1 MLLRFR
7 VDWCAVI
14 KDRKEDGMDAPGPIA
29 SPDTPGGKDIQ
40 VDFVAN
46 RAMAIAQLTQL
57 RLAIP
62 SSGNVPGEVRI
73 DCFPTTKDVDTRK
86 ATKRVSFTPA
96 EQMSTVP
103 IEMAIAEA
111 EETSS
116 VKAKVT
122 DSREASPVP
131 PPGFRPFDWPEAK
144 WIKNGELQRDPGLK
158 FVASWSAKI
167 AEEEMS
173 SPHPLEA
180 LSPIPIENSQDSMTV
195 QVGTTDS
202 EAFTPIVLDR
212 IRSVHRRR
220 SRRPSKL
227 HSTFVKPAPVEDF
240 LFRDILCE
248 KAQIDKRSVSIPTAN
263 KDSGTVPRWRLAR
276 EGPFPNERSQA
287 SLRVLGKGCAFRH
300 TTYKWEDHAR
310 PEGGLGVPLNHP
322 RFLEWLGVPDSAWLL
337 EMSPGHWCD
346 TLSRDQAMTA
356 AMQLHRDAC
365 LMQTNLDI
373 LDQYAL
379 ALHGTASK
387 MLQKTMGGGPYPG
400 AEVAAAAPGT
410 HARRASVQMEALG
423 LWRPTMDPL
432 QFATARC

>member
-1 MLLRFR
+1 M
-7 VDWCAVI
+7 AT
-14 KDRKEDGMDAPGPIA
+14 DG
-29 SPDTPGGKDIQ
+29 
-40 VDFVAN
+40 VEWN
-46 RAMAIAQLTQL
+46 
-57 RLAIP
+57 
-62 SSGNVPGEVRI
+62 SSG
-73 DCFPTTKDVDTRK
+73 DV
-86 ATKRVSFTPA
+86 
-96 EQMSTVP
+96 
-103 IEMAIAEA
+103 
-111 EETSS
+111 
-116 VKAKVT
+116 
-122 DSREASPVP
+122 
-131 PPGFRPFDWPEAK
+131 
-144 WIKNGELQRDPGLK
+144 NRDPGLK

-173 SPHPLEA
+173 SPPPLEP
-180 LSPIPIENSQDSMTV
+180 LSPIPVENSLDSIAV

-202 EAFTPIVLDR
+202 EAYTPIVLDR

-220 SRRPSKL
+220 SRRPMNM
-227 HSTFVKPAPVEDF
+227 HPTCGKPAPAEDF

-248 KAQIDKRSVSIPTAN
+248 EALIAKRSLSKPTGN
-263 KDSGTVPRWRLAR
+263 RDCGKVPRWRLAR

-300 TTYKWEDHAR
+300 MTYSAEDHAS

-322 RFLEWLGVPDSAWLL
+322 RFLEWLGAPDSAWLL

-387 MLQKTMGGGPYPG
+387 LLQKTIGGGPYPR

-410 HARRASVQMEALG
+410 RARRASVQMEALG
-423 LWRPTMDPL
+423 LWRPSLDTL
-432 QFATARC
+432 QFVTARS